1 MLPQSLVK
9 EALAIALS
17 TGADYAEVF
26 AEHTNQKAIQMV
38 SAKVD
43 KIEDAVIAGVGIRVF
58 QGTRCVSGST
68 SSLERGAILA
78 CARRVADALGTG
90 GAAIANVVL
99 RERRFGDIHPVKIV
113 PVYLTGFFCVL

>member
-9 EALAIALS
+9 EALGIALS

-26 AEHTNQKAIQMV
+26 AEHTNQKVIQMV
-38 SAKVD
+38 STKVD

-90 GAAIANVVL
+90 SAVVADVVL

-113 PVYLTGFFCVL
+113 P